1 MFCVFLSSSLRP
13 PSGQRLAGCEHHCCK
28 GGDCPR
34 GGDCE
39 QLMISSLL
47 TRTRLINA
55 GADAQLT
62 SIVLFSFSHPDTIR
76 EYAFR
81 TCHLVKQMCLYLILN
96 SYLHLKQLNMEK
108 FATEMKSLNSKWS

>member
-1 MFCVFLSSSLRP
+1 
-13 PSGQRLAGCEHHCCK
+13 
-28 GGDCPR
+28 
-34 GGDCE
+34 
-39 QLMISSLL
+39 MIDNSSLL

-81 TCHLVKQMCLYLILN
+81 TFNVLVSCIVDFLQ
-96 SYLHLKQLNMEK
+96 
-108 FATEMKSLNSKWS
+108 